1 MLVLRRYH
9 FFLFILLFLGCVAE
23 LSAQS
28 RADSVLVRL
37 KSQAL
42 FPLFEDGTSPWVMVK
57 DIEMEGNK
65 ITRYGIITR
74 EMVFGEGD
82 SLSLNELLHR
92 MEESRENLL
101 NTSLFNFVEMDLD
114 LMAFPAVK
122 VKVLLVERWYLW
134 PFPILELGDRNINE
148 WLGNP
153 GLSRMNYGMYL
164 VWDNFRGRR
173 ERIKLLLKT
182 GYRHLYTLSYSKPY
196 FNAAKTLG
204 WGMEAGISQS
214 RELAYMTLKNRQ
226 QFLKLADDFAY
237 RNRYIQLGLD
247 YRPAIRN
254 THSFRLGYN
263 AWAFADTLLSLNPR
277 FSPEGAPETS
287 FLSLSWEFKNDF
299 RDLRAYPLKGHYFD
313 FRISRFGFGLLKNE
327 EMDLTTFQTSYRKF
341 WEMSPRWYFAAGANA
356 KLSQGVTDVYFNQQ
370 GLGFM
375 GDLVR
380 GYENYVIDGQHFLV
394 MKSNLKFA
402 LVPQRTG
409 RIGFIPWEHFGI
421 IHYAF
426 YLNAFADLGYVA
438 DKHFRD
444 GNFLNNTW
452 LGGTGIGLDF
462 VTYYDKVF
470 RTEFSVNRQGE
481 AGFFFH
487 VIAPI

>member
-1 MLVLRRYH
+1 MVFIHRYRCCLI
-9 FFLFILLFLGCVAE
+9 FFLLPWVACP
-23 LSAQS
+23 LPGQS

-37 KSQAL
+37 RAQSDLPAL
-42 FPLFEDGTSPWVMVK
+42 EKGASYQVVVS
-57 DIEMEGNK
+57 DIETEGNN
-65 ITRYGIITR
+65 ISRYGIITR
-74 EMVFGEGD
+74 ELEFRAGD
-82 SLSLNELLHR
+82 TLSIEELVYA

-101 NTSLFNFVEMDLD
+101 NTALFNFVEMDLD
-114 LMAFPAVK
+114 LADFPAVK
-122 VKVLLVERWYLW
+122 VNILLVERWYLW

-148 WLGNP
+148 WLDNP

-164 VWDNFRGRR
+164 VWENFRGRR
-173 ERIKLLLKT
+173 ESIKLLMKT

-196 FNAAKTLG
+196 FNATKTLG
-204 WGMEAGISQS
+204 WSMEAGISQS
-214 RELAYMTLKNRQ
+214 RQLAYLTLQNRQ
-226 QFLKLADDFAY
+226 QFLRLPDDFVY
-237 RNRYIQLGLD
+237 RNVYFQAGID

-263 AWAFADTLLSLNPR
+263 AFSFADSLLILNPR
-277 FSPEGAPETS
+277 FSPRGAPEIH
-287 FLSLSWEFKNDF
+287 FFSLSWEFKNDF
-299 RDLRAYPLKGHYFD
+299 RDLKAYPLKGHYFD
-313 FRISRFGFGLLKNE
+313 FKLSRVGLGLLAE
-327 EMDLTTFQTSYRKF
+327 ETMDLTTLQTSYRKF
-341 WEMSPRWYFAAGANA
+341 WELGQRWYFAAGANA
-356 KLSQGVTDVYFNQQ
+356 KISQGVTDVYFNQQ

-380 GYENYVIDGQHFLV
+380 GYEKYVIDGQHFLV
-394 MKSNLKFA
+394 MKSNLKYA

-409 RIGFIPWEHFGI
+409 QIGFIPWEHFGL

-426 YLNAFADLGYVA
+426 YLNLFADMGYVA
-438 DKHFRD
+438 DRHFNEN
-444 GNFLNNTW
+444 NFLNNTW
-452 LGGTGIGLDF
+452 LRGAGIGIDF